1 MAASLP
7 CLPLVKEREA
17 GIRGRLLGLGFQ
29 WTLLWGPTAQ
39 PEATPVLSCTPRPT
53 SGDIKALCSFT
64 KDELMPAGA
73 GAPVQEPTCCPDV
86 TSPSRIL
93 SFWAG
98 HKELRVRLRTRP
110 PAWHCFWFWKRL
122 PVTTGFNETLEHRL
136 TGSKAK
142 HVPAGCTHAGPTTQR
157 NKNELSS
164 GG

>member
-29 WTLLWGPTAQ
+29 WTLLRGPTAQ
-39 PEATPVLSCTPRPT
+39 PEATPVLSSTPRPT

-98 HKELRVRLRTRP
+98 HKELREFGSEPDHQHGTAFGSGNVFPSRRVSTRLWSTD
-110 PAWHCFWFWKRL
+110 
-122 PVTTGFNETLEHRL
+122 
-136 TGSKAK
+136 
-142 HVPAGCTHAGPTTQR
+142 
-157 NKNELSS
+157 
-164 GG
+164 